1 MGTIFELVDCTVF
14 PVEDADGREVVRLP
28 SEDVGVILVV
38 SDEEEGVLKIQ
49 GRSNDGPA
57 VY

>member
-1 MGTIFELVDCTVF
+1 MGTTFELVDCTVF

-28 SEDVGVILVV
+28 SEDVVILVV